1 MKKIVCILLL
11 LCSLG
16 IRAQEPLHP
25 NGENIYDHWVG
36 TWACAPQPVVKS
48 YMPFNNEMTNR
59 SVRQVVKIS
68 IGGDVVRLHLSNE
81 YSTEPVEIRSVYI
94 SASAD
99 SFAIEPKTTEYLRFG
114 GHQRVTIEP
123 RKTVVSDPLRFHLK
137 PLQRIAVTINYK
149 IAPKEPT
156 VHMGSRTI
164 SYILKGNSG
173 PRTDFEKAFRE
184 DHWFNISAI
193 DVYNVNADAV
203 AIIGNSIT
211 DGKNSTT
218 NRQDRWPDVMSEELY
233 RKGHGR
239 GVLNLGIGDNRVLTV
254 GLGAPAM
261 ERFDR
266 DILQQCG
273 IKEVIVFEGINDL
286 GTSKD
291 AKNTARRLIEQYAI
305 MIRKAHEHHLKI
317 YGGTIMPMKGSAYF
331 TEDHEEGRQI
341 VNEWIRNSKE
351 FDGILDFDELMRS
364 TEDRRSLRK
373 EWQSDW
379 LHPNAE
385 GYAVM
390 GRYAAEFLL
399 SAK

>member
-1 MKKIVCILLL
+1 MKKIICILLM
-11 LCSLG
+11 LCFLG
-16 IRAQEPLHP
+16 VRAQELLHP
-25 NGENIYDHWVG
+25 KNQNIYNYWVG
-36 TWACAPQPVVKS
+36 TWACAPQPVVRS

-59 SVRQVVKIS
+59 SVRQVVKVS
-68 IGGDVVRLHLSNE
+68 IGGDVMRLHLSNE

-94 SASAD
+94 SVSTD
-99 SFAIEPKTTEYLRFG
+99 SFAIEPKTAEYLRFG

-137 PLQRIAVTINYK
+137 PLQRVVVTINYK
-149 IAPKEPT
+149 VAPKEPT
-156 VHMGSRTI
+156 VHMGSRTT

-173 PRTDFEKAFRE
+173 PHTDFEKAFRE

-193 DVYNVNADAV
+193 DVYNVDANAV

-211 DGKNSTT
+211 DGKNSIT
-218 NRQDRWPDVMSEELY
+218 NRQNRWPDVMSEELY
-233 RKGHGR
+233 RKGNGR

-254 GLGAPAM
+254 GIGAPAM
-261 ERFDR
+261 QRFDR

-273 IKEVIVFEGINDL
+273 VKEVIVFEGINDL

-291 AKNTARRLIEQYAI
+291 AKTTARRLIEQYVI

-331 TEDHEEGRQI
+331 TEDHEAGRQI
-341 VNEWIRNSKE
+341 VNEWMRKSKE

-364 TEDRRSLRK
+364 TEDRRSMRK

-399 SAK
+399 NVK